1 MESQLSGQMVSVM
14 PYTCHNSGG
23 QLLKKRQ
30 NEMDMTARL
39 FRPGEAAQ
47 YKRSRN
53 HPGYLIVFRRFRP
66 PDAESSQEKCIIKSE
81 EGGGTIQERKLFF
94 QTLEPLLSYHFDI
107 GFLTFTE

>member
-23 QLLKKRQ
+23 QLLEKRQ

-53 HPGYLIVFRRFRP
+53 HPISEVQATRRGVRRLNR
-66 PDAESSQEKCIIKSE
+66 S
-81 EGGGTIQERKLFF
+81 
-94 QTLEPLLSYHFDI
+94 
-107 GFLTFTE
+107 

>member
-1 MESQLSGQMVSVM
+1 MKSQLSDQMVSVM
-14 PYTCHNSGG
+14 PYTRHNSGG

-66 PDAESSQEKCIIKSE
+66 PDAERLNRS
-81 EGGGTIQERKLFF
+81 
-94 QTLEPLLSYHFDI
+94 
-107 GFLTFTE
+107 